1 MWTNSAHF
9 LMIRIRVKGQRNFR
23 FPIPLRVV
31 DEWFE
36 ALSDLVRIGETA
48 LQFVPIP
55 QESTA
60 RKHMNWVRTLSPSRI
75 IRTANILLKD
85 LSHHKGLDVID
96 VDTGDVQV
104 KIHLR

>member
-9 LMIRIRVKGQRNFR
+9 LIVQVRVKGKRNLR
-23 FPIPLRVV
+23 FPMPLRVV

-36 ALSDLVRIGETA
+36 ALADIVRIGEMA
-48 LQFVPIP
+48 LRFAPIP

-60 RKHMNWVRTLSPSRI
+60 RKHMNWVRTLSPSRM
-75 IRTANILLKD
+75 IRTADIIIKD
-85 LSHHKGLDVID
+85 LSHQKGLDIVD

-104 KIHLR
+104 KIHLG